1 MSVPFNEEQAAAL
14 AMQNAAGEIVA
25 ILTERM
31 HALGATR
38 EMVGEVS
45 GTLISAAWMMQ
56 CLWEGDDARAAFVAL
71 LRGQAD
77 KIEATLFN

>member
-1 MSVPFNEEQAAAL
+1 MYSEKELLAAES
-14 AMQNAAGEIVA
+14 MQKAAGEIVA

-38 EMVGEVS
+38 EMAVEVS

-56 CLWEGDDARAAFVAL
+56 KLWEGDIARPSFVAM
-71 LRGQAD
+71 LRRSAD
-77 KIEATLFN
+77 RIESGR

>member
-1 MSVPFNEEQAAAL
+1 MQSEHEAAAL

-31 HALGATR
+31 HSLGATR
-38 EMVGEVS
+38 DMVCEVS

-56 CLWEGDDARAAFVAL
+56 KLWEGEGARPLFVDL
-71 LRGQAD
+71 LRRTAD
-77 KIEATLFN
+77 KIESGLPV